1 MWSNRGSSGGSGG
14 GSGSRSGSRSGGSG
28 SGDGGGDFGPTA
40 AEFGGGG
47 AGARRGGGGGGGSGA
62 SASSSTAA
70 GLQVDQE
77 GAAILRAMRAH
88 ARTNRRA
95 DHAAAAAGAVTGP
108 PPPHERHRVERR
120 PSSSATAAAANGPAP
135 GVHLPRGGAAAG
147 GDGAAAIDIDADAV
161 TDDEQGP
168 ELHGPTSASPVY
180 ARASTATASPA
191 STGSGGAPASP
202 ASRAAADAWWES
214 LAARAAAGDEVSEAD
229 ASSAPQGALH
239 LALLECSRNNSMTS
253 SGSNGSNSGSSNGN
267 SSSGAREP
275 QPWPPPRGGDKAGTD
290 AWRHPPAERNGGAPR
305 PPGRSSPIRPADVV
319 SPLGVGHGGVTVT
332 VGRDGVAR
340 RNHARAA
347 AAAASVPSSPW
358 SNGGVLRPEKSPFLP
373 SRSGVVRP
381 PALRPPAAGGARG

>member
-1 MWSNRGSSGGSGG
+1 MQFILIIDVACGSDNLGAHTCAVSSKGKLYSWGVGGTVG
-14 GSGSRSGSRSGGSG
+14 
-28 SGDGGGDFGPTA
+28 
-40 AEFGGGG
+40 
-47 AGARRGGGGGGGSGA
+47 
-62 SASSSTAA
+62 
-70 GLQVDQE
+70 
-77 GAAILRAMRAH
+77 
-88 ARTNRRA
+88 
-95 DHAAAAAGAVTGP
+95 
-108 PPPHERHRVERR
+108 
-120 PSSSATAAAANGPAP
+120 
-135 GVHLPRGGAAAG
+135 
-147 GDGAAAIDIDADAV
+147 
-161 TDDEQGP
+161 
-168 ELHGPTSASPVY
+168 
-180 ARASTATASPA
+180 
-191 STGSGGAPASP
+191 
-202 ASRAAADAWWES
+202 
-214 LAARAAAGDEVSEAD
+214 
-229 ASSAPQGALH
+229 
-239 LALLECSRNNSMTS
+239 NNSMTS
-253 SGSNGSNSGSSNGN
+253 SGSNGSNAGSSNGN